1 MKELRTATGEP
12 FRYKGSLDE
21 ELIVYPSD
29 RIGEPQDR
37 VVVAI
42 SPFAIRLVMGLIEKH
57 GRLLMGACRDKPPLG
72 SLGHFLKQEKQT
84 PQILSYLIPALAKE
98 GFCRIGREGRAITV
112 EHVAERETKGS

>member
-1 MKELRTATGEP
+1 MQELRTVTGKP
-12 FRYKGSLDE
+12 FRFKGSLDE

-29 RIGEPQDR
+29 PTGQPQDR

-84 PQILSYLIPALAKE
+84 PQVLSYLIPILARE
-98 GFCRIGREGRAITV
+98 GFCRIGHEGRAITV
-112 EHVAERETKGS
+112 EHVGEGEVPGT